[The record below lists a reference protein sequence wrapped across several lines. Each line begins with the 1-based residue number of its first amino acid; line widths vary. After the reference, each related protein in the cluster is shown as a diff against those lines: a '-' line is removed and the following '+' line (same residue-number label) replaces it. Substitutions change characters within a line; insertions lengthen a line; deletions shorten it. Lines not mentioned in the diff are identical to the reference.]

1 LIYLDTHAVVW
12 LYAGLVEK
20 FNRPIRDLM
29 NEHDLAISPVVR
41 LELQFLYE
49 IHRIAEDA
57 TTIVTDLA
65 NRIGLTI
72 GDKNFNAAISRA
84 LEISWTRDPF
94 DRIIVASASLDDSIL
109 VSKNQNILSHYP
121 FASW

>member
-1 LIYLDTHAVVW
+1 
-12 LYAGLVEK
+12 LYAGLVDK

-29 NEHDLAISPVVR
+29 NEQDIAISPVVR

-49 IHRIAEDA
+49 IHRVADDSS
-57 TTIVTDLA
+57 TIVADLA

-72 GDKNFNAAISRA
+72 SDKHFNSTISRA

-94 DRIIVASASLDDSIL
+94 DRIIVANASLEDSIL
-109 VSKNQNILSHYP
+109 VSKDQGILSHYP
-121 FASW
+121 FARWSTV